1 MMKKITFD
9 EEELF
14 AIAVFTPDT
23 RLKTVERMERILEH
37 LSDDADMRALV
48 VSAKEKL
55 KLITDKEYKE
65 LNLQAYREDLEW
77 DEEEETE

>member
-14 AIAVFTPDT
+14 AIAVFSPDT
-23 RLKTVERMERILEH
+23 RLKTAERMERILEH
-37 LSDDADMRALV
+37 LADDADMRALV

-55 KLITDKEYKE
+55 KLITDKEYQE

-77 DEEEETE
+77 DEEETE